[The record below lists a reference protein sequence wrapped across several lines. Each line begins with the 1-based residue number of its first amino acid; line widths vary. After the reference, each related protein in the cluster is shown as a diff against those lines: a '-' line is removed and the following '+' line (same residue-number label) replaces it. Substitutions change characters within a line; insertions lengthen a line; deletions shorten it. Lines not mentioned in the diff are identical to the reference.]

1 MHRQQRHFPARVPG
15 ISQMT
20 QNVRAPG
27 RMKRTTL
34 LNLQL
39 KWEPT
44 HWILFTCILF
54 KDKWRH
60 IPKDKVSRSIHTL
73 LVLKVFMWL
82 EENTKDLYPPYPRG
96 GNEQTGRANSCHGAS
111 EKKPPKQLV
120 NGDWRKKQAV
130 DGQAGDIQRETSYN
144 VQGHE
149 GPGSWLLCGP
159 GWGMIRSKQAL
170 YIQCRCELHTHWE
183 EKTGCGQT
191 AADALLKSTDNQ
203 GHSLVKMPEIQ
214 SMRTREEWNRRRV
227 RTCL

>member
-34 LNLQL
+34 FNLQL

-96 GNEQTGRANSCHGAS
+96 RNEQPGRANSCHGAS
-111 EKKPPKQLV
+111 EKKPPKKVLLV
-120 NGDWRKKQAV
+120 LKIGITRRMNNKM
-130 DGQAGDIQRETSYN
+130 Y
-144 VQGHE
+144 
-149 GPGSWLLCGP
+149 CF
-159 GWGMIRSKQAL
+159 
-170 YIQCRCELHTHWE
+170 
-183 EKTGCGQT
+183 
-191 AADALLKSTDNQ
+191 LKSGSVCSTN
-203 GHSLVKMPEIQ
+203 GNVFFLWS
-214 SMRTREEWNRRRV
+214 
-227 RTCL
+227 